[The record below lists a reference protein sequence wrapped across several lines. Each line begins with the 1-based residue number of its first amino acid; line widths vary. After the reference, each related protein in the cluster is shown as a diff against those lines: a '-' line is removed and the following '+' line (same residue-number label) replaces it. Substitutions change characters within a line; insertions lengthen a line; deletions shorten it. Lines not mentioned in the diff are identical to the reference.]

1 MNRPHNV
8 GVGLVVALHVLM
20 HQASGLHAD
29 PASGQISKRINGDAW
44 DPDKSVTAPFGLS
57 PSDDAA
63 QVETSLSQW
72 SAYLRG
78 QDQRKIE
85 SLETLTLQDLEL
97 PAPVPADGR
106 VFDIWASTRIEGLSD
121 GLDRRGVNSRIG
133 ADYTLSRA
141 MLLGASFEFQDTEGG
156 MHDSQFGSGDG
167 KAYLAGPYLG
177 LRLGESFSLDATAGW
192 GRAQDAGDIGIATN
206 NGVTERSVANATV
219 KNTWRL
225 HQWLLSPT
233 ATLSYAREAP
243 AGSPEDGSVKRQLS
257 IGPELRRKM
266 RTDGGQTIEPF
277 VTYRGTVE
285 GRSNIEGLDLD
296 ATIGGGVSVA
306 REDSYRID
314 ATTEIDDLDGDP
326 SVSGRLKVT
335 VPLD

>member
-1 MNRPHNV
+1 MNRSRNA
-8 GVGLVVALHVLM
+8 GMGLVVTLLALMQH
-20 HQASGLHAD
+20 ASGLQAD

-44 DPDKSVTAPFGLS
+44 DPDKSVTAPFELS

-63 QVETSLSQW
+63 QVDTSLSQW
-72 SAYLRG
+72 SAYLRS

-85 SLETLTLQDLEL
+85 SLEALTLEDIEL

-106 VFDIWASTRIEGLSD
+106 VFDIWASTRVEGLSD
-121 GLDRRGVNSRIG
+121 GLDQRGVNSRIG

-141 MLLGASFEFQDTEGG
+141 MLLGAMFEFQDNEGG
-156 MHDSQFGSGDG
+156 AGDSQFISGDT

-177 LRLGESFSLDATAGW
+177 LRLGESFSLDAKAGW
-192 GRAQDAGDIGIATN
+192 GRAQDASDIGIATN
-206 NGVTERSVANATV
+206 DSETNRSVANATV

-243 AGSPEDGSVKRQLS
+243 AGSPENGSVKRQLS
-257 IGPELRRKM
+257 VGPELRRKL

-285 GRSNIEGLDLD
+285 GRSDIDGLDLD

-306 REDSYRID
+306 KEDSYRID

-326 SVSGRLKVT
+326 SVSSRLKVT